1 MDTRIY
7 VMTHKQYT
15 KPDDDL
21 YRTLHVGKAI
31 SQDLGY
37 EGDDTG
43 EQISNKNKNY
53 CELTGM
59 YWIWKNVS
67 CDIVGICH
75 YRRYFICNENFIN
88 QKKIEELLQDYDVIV
103 PNSSF
108 TREKNLE
115 EHYRKIHHWENMEIC
130 HGIIQEKYPEYE
142 DAFNLCMKC
151 NLFSLGNM
159 VITRKEIY
167 NAYCDWL
174 FDILFEVEKHID
186 IDENDAF
193 QARVMGYFSER
204 LFRVWLLNH
213 QYRIREEEVRLM
225 NPEDQD
231 NAVKA
236 VDLKYRYAS
245 LILKDVIE
253 RYKSAIVLNQAE
265 YDEKLEP
272 RKLDNSLG
280 VLECASP
287 MNVNFYGK
295 VPVGI
300 CWWQG
305 LDGVPDLV
313 KMCIHSIVRNLPKNA
328 ELHVITFEN
337 LGQYVTFPDWII
349 DKFNEG
355 KISMAHLSDILRA
368 GLLYRYGG
376 VWIDATYY
384 MSEPLGQEWFQDGGF
399 LTQRMEH
406 PMWKADISQGRWAGN
421 LLKGE
426 AGNILFRF
434 MLESFYE
441 YWKKQ
446 DSLIDY
452 YLIDYVIALAYENLD
467 EVKNMINNCT
477 PSQRDVFG
485 LSICL
490 HKKYNQAYYEHMAK
504 DTQVFKLTY
513 KNVPPIQNVIGE
525 DTFYGY
531 LFKKEFEDT
540 TSDALY

>member
-15 KPDDDL
+15 KPDDSL
-21 YRTLHVGKAI
+21 YRTLHVGRAL
-31 SQDLGY
+31 SEDLGY

-43 EQISNKNKNY
+43 EQISNKNRNY

-75 YRRYFICNENFIN
+75 YRRYFICNEDFID
-88 QKKIEELLQDYDVIV
+88 QKRIEELLQDYDVIV

-108 TREKNLE
+108 TREGNLE
-115 EHYRKIHHWENMEIC
+115 EHYRKVHRWSDMEVC
-130 HGIIQEKYPEYE
+130 HRIIQEKYPEYE
-142 DAFNLCMKC
+142 DAFQLCMKC

-159 VITRKEIY
+159 VITRKEIHD
-167 NAYCDWL
+167 AYCEWL

-213 QYRIREEEVRLM
+213 RYRIREEEVRLM

-236 VDLKYRYAS
+236 VELKYRYVN
-245 LILKDVIE
+245 LVLKEVVE
-253 RYKSAIVLNQAE
+253 RYKGQSDLLAPLE
-265 YDEKLEP
+265 Y
-272 RKLDNSLG
+272 
-280 VLECASP
+280 ASP
-287 MNVNFYGK
+287 LHMNLQGK
-295 VPVGI
+295 VPVWA
-300 CWWQG
+300 CWWQD
-305 LDGVPDLV
+305 LDNAPDLV
-313 KMCIHSIVRNLPKNA
+313 KMCIHSIVRNLPENA
-328 ELHVITFEN
+328 QLHVITFEN
-337 LGQYVTFPDWII
+337 LGQYVTFPDWIV
-349 DKFNEG
+349 DKFNAG

-376 VWIDATYY
+376 LWIDATYY
-384 MSEPLGQEWFQDGGF
+384 MSEPLSGEWFDERGF
-399 LTQRMEH
+399 CTQRMAC
-406 PMWKADISQGRWAGN
+406 PMWKADITQGRWAGN
-421 LLKGE
+421 LMKGE
-426 AGNILFRF
+426 AGHILFRF

-452 YLIDYVIALAYENLD
+452 YLIDYVIALAYDHLD
-467 EVKNMINNCT
+467 EVKSMINNCA
-477 PSQRDVFG
+477 PCQRNVFS
-485 LSICL
+485 LSMCL
-490 HKKYNQAYYEHMAK
+490 HKKYNQAYYELITK
-504 DTQVFKLTY
+504 DTQVFKLSY
-513 KNVPPIQNVIGE
+513 KNVPATQNVVGE
-525 DTFYGY
+525 DTFYGH
-531 LFKKEFEDT
+531 LLKREFGDVMFN
-540 TSDALY
+540 DDK